1 MECLA
6 CDNQNMSEQKLRF
19 EGKLKGET
27 LEFLAPAFKCSDCG
41 EVLSTVEHKKIGLVA
56 LADAYRKKHGLL
68 TSAQIRG
75 FRESL
80 GMSQDQFAKFLGAGV
95 ASVKRWESN
104 TVQDSSNNE
113 LIKLKC
119 DPNYAEGNLVAKL
132 TAIPEGDL
140 NGNKHF
146 SIELFAHALSKILPH
161 THSPL
166 FFFKA
171 MFYVDFLHFKRHGRS
186 ITGSRYEALE
196 YGPVPAHYRSI
207 LENMKAQG
215 WFRSGE
221 RYDIETDELVF
232 NQELFSTDELHTIDD
247 IVLLL
252 RDNGKKY
259 LFDLSHEEDAYKNTA
274 PFSEISYTFAAS
286 LRIN

>member
-1 MECLA
+1 MECIA
-6 CDNQNMSEQKLRF
+6 CDNQNMSEQNLRF
-19 EGKLKGET
+19 EGMLKGET
-27 LEFLAPAFKCSDCG
+27 LEFIAPAFKCPDCK
-41 EVLSTVEHKKIGLVA
+41 EVFSTVEHKKIGLVA

-75 FRESL
+75 YRESL

-95 ASVKRWESN
+95 ASIKRWESN

-119 DPNYAEGNLVAKL
+119 DPEYAEGNLVAKL

-146 SIELFAHALSKILPH
+146 SLELFAHALSRILPY

-171 MFYVDFLHFKRHGRS
+171 MFYVDFLHFKRHGRG

-196 YGPVPAHYRSI
+196 YGPVPAYYRSI
-207 LENMKAQG
+207 LESMKAQR
-215 WFRSGE
+215 WFRSGAG
-221 RYDIETDELVF
+221 YSIEIDALVF
-232 NQELFSTDELHTIDD
+232 DQGLFSTDELQTIDD

-252 RDNGKKY
+252 RDNDKTF

-274 PFSEISYTFAAS
+274 PFSEISYTFAAN
-286 LRIN
+286 LKIT